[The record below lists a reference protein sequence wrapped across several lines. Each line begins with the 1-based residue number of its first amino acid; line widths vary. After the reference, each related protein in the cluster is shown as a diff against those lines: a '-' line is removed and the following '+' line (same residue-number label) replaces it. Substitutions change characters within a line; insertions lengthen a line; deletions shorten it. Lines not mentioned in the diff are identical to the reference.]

1 MNTKDFNK
9 VNKREKGIT
18 LIALVI
24 TIIVLLIL
32 AAVSIAMLTGEN
44 GILKKA
50 STSREKT
57 EINSADEEIKLVI
70 SELKAE
76 KQLTNVN
83 TNEFLASKVP
93 DSLDDYEKIDAEYE
107 LERKGYSLVINED
120 GDIIGKIQKS
130 GTRPKIENIKITS
143 VEGTEIENN
152 SQEIGTKLKI
162 SFKVYIEGGKIDK
175 VTPSDTLKDGEVTYT
190 TNGTDTEISF
200 TVIGNIDNKEC
211 KRTKTISIKDK
222 YVVYK
227 DSLLE
232 AVEEAEQSDA
242 NASIR
247 VLGENNEIAKYNA
260 DLIVYNGDLV
270 FDGTEK
276 NIENI
281 SLSTDKTYSIG
292 NASKDPRNK
301 MVILKV
307 NGNITVNEG
316 VTVIGCKASSGYYG
330 PNGLMIYSTGILT
343 NNGTISM
350 SLRGSDATGQN
361 VYLYKNKTGTYEY
374 VPKVGASGAPSRSVP
389 QGTGYV
395 YGGSGSSGVGRQTR
409 RWWRRV
415 EKTNIRW

>member
-247 VLGENNEIAKYNA
+247 VLGENNEIVKYNFLSSGISA
-260 DLIVYNGDLV
+260 AGWNFSRVFDMNTKMIPDIFVEVGDYFNTLPYDNYKMYTCYNFNTDGGMGTSDGGFEMSTNRLHVSNSDGFKKFNDKDFSKLNSFCMSGDLTY
-270 FDGTEK
+270 TEVHDILK
-276 NIENI
+276 KENI
-281 SLSTDKTYSIG
+281 QYILVFNKNAADILECDGDSLVLSNEQNLNPYYL
-292 NASKDPRNK
+292 
-301 MVILKV
+301 LKV
-307 NGNITVNEG
+307 N
-316 VTVIGCKASSGYYG
+316 Y
-330 PNGLMIYSTGILT
+330 
-343 NNGTISM
+343 
-350 SLRGSDATGQN
+350 
-361 VYLYKNKTGTYEY
+361 
-374 VPKVGASGAPSRSVP
+374 
-389 QGTGYV
+389 
-395 YGGSGSSGVGRQTR
+395 
-409 RWWRRV
+409 
-415 EKTNIRW
+415 

>member
-200 TVIGNIDNKEC
+200 TVIGNIN
-211 KRTKTISIKDK
+211 T
-222 YVVYK
+222 
-227 DSLLE
+227 
-232 AVEEAEQSDA
+232 
-242 NASIR
+242 
-247 VLGENNEIAKYNA
+247 
-260 DLIVYNGDLV
+260 
-270 FDGTEK
+270 
-276 NIENI
+276 
-281 SLSTDKTYSIG
+281 
-292 NASKDPRNK
+292 
-301 MVILKV
+301 
-307 NGNITVNEG
+307 
-316 VTVIGCKASSGYYG
+316 
-330 PNGLMIYSTGILT
+330 
-343 NNGTISM
+343 
-350 SLRGSDATGQN
+350 
-361 VYLYKNKTGTYEY
+361 
-374 VPKVGASGAPSRSVP
+374 
-389 QGTGYV
+389 
-395 YGGSGSSGVGRQTR
+395 
-409 RWWRRV
+409 
-415 EKTNIRW
+415 